1 MGEGTLYMG
10 DNYTNVRAWC
20 DSYKYGAFSLDSRR
34 GWGLRREPASW
45 VLGATCQL
53 SGMVA
58 RPPAAERHEKAARL
72 RCSLSQGKAPGAGTL
87 QHIPFPRGASGSPSV
102 EWVVGGRADF

>member
-1 MGEGTLYMG
+1 MGEGTLYME

-45 VLGATCQL
+45 VPSA
-53 SGMVA
+53 
-58 RPPAAERHEKAARL
+58 
-72 RCSLSQGKAPGAGTL
+72 
-87 QHIPFPRGASGSPSV
+87 PSV
-102 EWVVGGRADF
+102 GWEQGHQQLRGTRRLPVCTAP